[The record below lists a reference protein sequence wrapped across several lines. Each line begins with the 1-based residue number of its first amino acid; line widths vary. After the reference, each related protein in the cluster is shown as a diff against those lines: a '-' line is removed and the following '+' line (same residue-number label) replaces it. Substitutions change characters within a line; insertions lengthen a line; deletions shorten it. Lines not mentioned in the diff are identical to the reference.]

1 VYGGPLELEK
11 ASAQALND
19 TSMTFTFSQNFL
31 SFKKFDCATEEK
43 FMLSFPK
50 MTLMII
56 WKPN

>member
-11 ASAQALND
+11 PSAQALND
-19 TSMTFTFSQNFL
+19 TSMTYTFSRNYL

-43 FMLSFPK
+43 FMLSFSK